1 MIKALPLKDYRAVY
15 SPDQVECRTTE
26 TLKPTEEII
35 GQDRAQKA
43 LRFGL
48 EIQERGFN
56 IYVAGIPG
64 TGRRTAVKKFLRELA
79 KTKPKADD
87 WIYVNNFANPY
98 EPLAIR
104 LPPGMSTL
112 LKKDMASFVEEAR
125 RALPRAFES
134 DDYATKRQE
143 AMGKLD
149 KEREEVI
156 GQLNESAA
164 KQNFTIQIGPTGLMI
179 IPVIDNKPLTQE
191 EFEALPEETKDKMV
205 QRRENLD
212 TELRSGFRRMRELDA
227 KGMEVVAKLNS
238 EIALYA
244 IGHLLTSLKE
254 KYGKIG
260 DVLSYIGNVQK
271 DILDNLGSFLGTAQ
285 QQPQPQPEQVPP
297 QVQQWLSK
305 ELAFRKYEVNVVVDN
320 GGLEG
325 APVVFEETPSYQN
338 LQGKAEKEV
347 QFGVVTTDFMMIRPG
362 SIHKANGGYLVIPVL
377 DLFRYPFAWDGLKS
391 ALKTEKVRIE
401 EPGEQAGFIATRG
414 LKPQPIPL
422 NVKVILIGTPDINQI
437 LHSKDPDYPELFKVR
452 ADFDT
457 VMDRNEDNSKKY
469 AAFICTLCK
478 RFNLKHLDNT
488 AVAKVVE
495 YGSRLAEDQKK
506 LSTRFSGISD
516 LIREAN
522 FYAVQEKS
530 PYITVKQIKKA
541 LDEKIY
547 RSNLIQQKIQEFI
560 ERGVFL
566 IDTEGS
572 KIGQING
579 LSVME
584 MGDVAFGRP
593 SRVTAS
599 VAVGRDG
606 IIDIERQAQLGG
618 PTHTKGVLI
627 LGGYLANKYA
637 QDKPLSL
644 AAKLV
649 FEQSYGGVDGDS
661 ASSTELY
668 AILSALSGL
677 PIKQSIAVTGS
688 VNQRGEVQAIGG
700 VNEKLEGFFEVCRA
714 KGLTGDQGAMIPASN
729 VQDLMLKEE
738 ILEAAKEGKFTI
750 YPATTIDEGIE
761 FLTGVPA
768 GERQADGSYKEGTVN
783 YLVNKRL
790 REMAETV
797 REFQIPA
804 R

>member
-1 MIKALPLKDYRAVY
+1 MIKALPIKDYRAVY
-15 SPDQVECRTTE
+15 EPGQVECPTTE

-48 EIQERGFN
+48 EIPERGFN
-56 IYVAGIPG
+56 IYVAGMPG
-64 TGRRTAVKKFLRELA
+64 TGRRTAVKKFLDELA
-79 KTKPKADD
+79 KTKQKADD
-87 WIYVNNFANPY
+87 WVYVNNFSNPY
-98 EPLAIR
+98 EPVAIR
-104 LPPGMSTL
+104 LPPGMSGQ
-112 LKKDMASFVEEAR
+112 LKKDMVSFVEEAR

-134 DDYATKRQE
+134 DDYATKREE
-143 AMGKLD
+143 ALGKLD
-149 KEREEVI
+149 KERETIV
-156 GQLNESAA
+156 GQVNESAA
-164 KQNFTIQIGPTGLMI
+164 KQGFTIQMGPTGLMI

-191 EFEALPEETKDKMV
+191 EFEALPKETQAGIL
-205 QRRENLD
+205 QRREALD
-212 TELRSGFRRMRELDA
+212 TDLRSGFRQIRELDA
-227 KGMEVVAKLNS
+227 KGMEVVTKLNS

-244 IGHLLTSLKE
+244 IGHLLTGLKE
-254 KYGKIG
+254 KYGKLP
-260 DVLSYIGNVQK
+260 DVLSYIDSVQK
-271 DILDNLGSFLGTAQ
+271 DILDNLGSFLGSAQ
-285 QQPQPQPEQVPP
+285 QQPQPPPEQVPP
-297 QVQQWLSK
+297 QFQQWLAK
-305 ELAFRKYEVNVVVDN
+305 DLAFRKYEVNVVVDN
-320 GGLEG
+320 GGLAG
-325 APVVFEETPSYQN
+325 APVVFEEIPSYQN
-338 LQGKAEKEV
+338 LLGRAEKEV

-362 SIHKANGGYLVIPVL
+362 SFHKANGGYLVIPVL
-377 DLFRYPFAWDGLKS
+377 DLFRYPLAWDGLKS
-391 ALKTEKVRIE
+391 ALKTEKVRVE

-437 LHSKDPDYPELFKVR
+437 LQKGDPDYPDLFKVR

-457 VMDRNEDNSKKY
+457 VMDRNGENSKRY
-469 AAFICTLCK
+469 ADFICTLCK

-495 YGSRLAEDQKK
+495 YGSRVAEDQKK
-506 LSTRFSGISD
+506 LSTRFSGVAD

-522 FYAVQEKS
+522 FYAIEEKAA
-530 PYITVKQIKKA
+530 YITVKHIEKA
-541 LDEKIY
+541 VEEKMY

-566 IDTEGS
+566 IDTAGS
-572 KIGQING
+572 KVGQING

-584 MGDVAFGRP
+584 MGDFAFGRP
-593 SRVTAS
+593 SRVTAT

-606 IIDIERQAQLGG
+606 IVDIERQAELGG

-644 AAKLV
+644 TAKLV

-677 PIKQSIAVTGS
+677 PIRQSVAVTGS

-700 VNEKLEGFFEVCRA
+700 VNEKLEGFFEVCKA
-714 KGLTGDQGAMIPASN
+714 KGLTGEQGAMIPASN
-729 VQDLMLKEE
+729 VQNLMLKEE
-738 ILEAAKEGKFTI
+738 ILEAAQAGKFTI
-750 YPATTIDEGIE
+750 YPASTIDEGIE

-768 GERQADGSYKEGTVN
+768 GERQPDGSYKEGTVN
-783 YLVNKRL
+783 YLVNRRL
-790 REMAETV
+790 EEMAETV
-797 REFQIPA
+797 RKFQVPS

>member
-1 MIKALPLKDYRAVY
+1 MIKALPIEEYRAVY
-15 SPDQVECRTTE
+15 EPGRVECQTTE
-26 TLKPTEEII
+26 TMKPTEEII

-56 IYVAGIPG
+56 IYVAGMPG
-64 TGRRTAVKKFLRELA
+64 TGRRTAVRNFLDELA

-87 WIYVNNFANPY
+87 WVYVNNFANPY

-104 LPPGMSTL
+104 LPPGMSTQ
-112 LKKDMASFVEEAR
+112 LKKDMASFIEETR
-125 RALPRAFES
+125 RALPGAFDS
-134 DDYATKRQE
+134 DDYTKKRSE
-143 AMGKLD
+143 ALGKLN
-149 KEREEVI
+149 KEREDIV
-156 GQLNESAA
+156 GQVNESAA
-164 KQNFTIQIGPTGLMI
+164 KQGFSIQIGPTGLII
-179 IPVIDNKPLTQE
+179 IPVIDGKPLTQE
-191 EFEALPEETKDKMV
+191 EFEALPKETQAGIIQK
-205 QRRENLD
+205 REALD
-212 TELRSGFRRMRELDA
+212 IDLRSGFRQVRELGA
-227 KGMEVVAKLNS
+227 KEMEVVTQLNS

-244 IGHLLTSLKE
+244 IGHLLAGLKE
-254 KYGKIG
+254 KYGKINN
-260 DVLSYIGNVQK
+260 VLPYIDSVQK
-271 DILDNLGSFLGTAQ
+271 DILDNLDIFLGSAQ
-285 QQPQPQPEQVPP
+285 QQQQLQQEQVPP
-297 QVQQWLSK
+297 PFQQWLVK
-305 ELAFRKYEVNVVVDN
+305 DLAFRKYEVNVVVDN
-320 GGLEG
+320 GGIAG
-325 APVVFEETPSYQN
+325 APVVFEETPSYPN
-338 LQGKAEKEV
+338 LLGRAEREV

-362 SIHKANGGYLVIPVL
+362 SVHKANGGYLVIPVL
-377 DLFRYPFAWDGLKS
+377 DLFRYPLAWDGLKS
-391 ALKTEKVRIE
+391 ALKTQKARIE
-401 EPGEQAGFIATRG
+401 EPGEQAGFITTRG

-437 LHSKDPDYPELFKVR
+437 LHQGDPDYPDLFKVR

-457 VMDRNEDNSKKY
+457 VMDRNEDNTKKY

-478 RFNLKHLDNT
+478 RFSLRHLDNT

-495 YGSRLAEDQKK
+495 YGSRVADDKKK
-506 LSTRFSGISD
+506 LSTRFSGIAD

-522 FYAVQEKS
+522 FYAMQDKA
-530 PYITVKQIKKA
+530 PYITVDHILKA
-541 LDEKIY
+541 LEEKVY

-572 KIGQING
+572 KVGQING

-599 VAVGRDG
+599 VAVGREG
-606 IIDIERQAQLGG
+606 IVDIERQAELGG

-627 LGGYLANKYA
+627 LGGYLANRYA
-637 QDKPLSL
+637 QDKPLTL

-677 PIKQSIAVTGS
+677 PIRQSIAVTGS

-700 VNEKLEGFFEVCRA
+700 VNEKLEGFFEVCKAR
-714 KGLTGDQGAMIPASN
+714 GLTGDQGAMIPASN
-729 VQDLMLKEE
+729 VQNLMLKEE
-738 ILEAAKEGKFTI
+738 ILEAAKAGKFTV
-750 YPATTIDEGIE
+750 YPVKTIDEGIE

-768 GERQADGSYKEGTVN
+768 GEPLPDGSFKEGTVN

-790 REMAETV
+790 QQMAETV
-797 REFQIPA
+797 REFQVPV

>member
-1 MIKALPLKDYRAVY
+1 MITALPLEDYRASY
-15 SPDQVECRTTE
+15 KPEQVECSTTE
-26 TLKPTEEII
+26 TLKPSEEII
-35 GQDRAQKA
+35 GQERAQKA
-43 LRFGL
+43 LHFGL
-48 EIQERGFN
+48 EIRERGFN

-64 TGRRTAVKKFLRELA
+64 TGRSTAVKKLLDELA

-87 WIYVNNFANPY
+87 WVYVNNFANPY

-104 LPPGMSTL
+104 LPPGMSSR
-112 LKKDMASFVEEAR
+112 LKTDMASFIGEAR
-125 RALPRAFES
+125 RDLPRAFES
-134 DDYATKRQE
+134 EDYTTKRKE
-143 AMGKLD
+143 ALGKLD
-149 KEREEVI
+149 RERETIVGEV
-156 GQLNESAA
+156 NESAA
-164 KQNFTIQIGPTGLMI
+164 KQGFTIQMGPTGLMI
-179 IPVIDNKPLTQE
+179 IPVINDKPLTQE
-191 EFEALPEETKDKMV
+191 EFEALTKEIQAEILRK
-205 QRRENLD
+205 REALD
-212 TELRSGFRRMRELDA
+212 ADLRIGFRRIRELDA
-227 KGMEVVAKLNS
+227 KGMEVLTKLNS

-244 IGHLLTSLKE
+244 IGHLLTGLKE
-254 KYGKIG
+254 KYGKIPE
-260 DVLSYIGNVQK
+260 VLTYIDNVQK
-271 DILDNLGSFLGTAQ
+271 DILDNLGTFLGPV
-285 QQPQPQPEQVPP
+285 QPQQKQVPP
-297 QVQQWLSK
+297 QFQQWLAK
-305 ELAFRKYEVNVVVDN
+305 DLAFRKYEVNVVVDN
-320 GGLEG
+320 AGPDG
-325 APVVFEETPSYQN
+325 APVVFEDTPSYQN
-338 LQGKAEKEV
+338 LLGRSEKEV

-362 SIHKANGGYLVIPVL
+362 SVHKANGGYLVIPVL

-391 ALKTEKVRIE
+391 ALKTEKVTIE
-401 EPGEQAGFIATRG
+401 EPGEQAGFITARG
-414 LKPQPIPL
+414 LKPQPVPL
-422 NVKVILIGTPDINQI
+422 IVKVILIGTPDINQI
-437 LHSKDPDYPELFKVR
+437 LNQKDPDYPELFKVR

-457 VMDRNEDNSKKY
+457 VMDRNDDNVKSY

-478 RFNLKHLDNT
+478 RFNLNHLDNT

-495 YGSRLAEDQKK
+495 YGSRLADDKKK
-506 LSTRFSGISD
+506 LSTRFSSVAD

-522 FYAVQEKS
+522 FYAIQEKA
-530 PYITVKQIKKA
+530 PYITVKHIKKA
-541 LDEKIY
+541 FEEKIY

-560 ERGVFL
+560 ERGVYL

-572 KIGQING
+572 QVGQING

-584 MGDVAFGRP
+584 LGDIAFGRP

-644 AAKLV
+644 TAKLV

-677 PIKQSIAVTGS
+677 PLKQSIAVTGS

-700 VNEKLEGFFEVCRA
+700 VNEKLEGFFEVCKA
-714 KGLTGDQGAMIPASN
+714 KGLTGQQGAMIPASN
-729 VQDLMLKEE
+729 VQNLMLKEE
-738 ILEAAKEGKFTI
+738 LLEAAKAGNFSI
-750 YPATTIDEGIE
+750 YPARTIDEGIE
-761 FLTGVPA
+761 FLTGVEA
-768 GERQADGSYKEGTVN
+768 GERQSDGSFKEGTVN

-790 REMAETV
+790 QEMAEKI
-797 REFQIPA
+797 REFQVPA

>member
-1 MIKALPLKDYRAVY
+1 MINALPLKDYRAVY
-15 SPDQVECRTTE
+15 KPDQVECATTE
-26 TLKPTEEII
+26 TMKPTEEII
-35 GQDRAQKA
+35 GQERAQRA

-64 TGRRTAVKKFLRELA
+64 TGRRTAVKKFLDELA
-79 KTKPKADD
+79 KTKAKADD
-87 WIYVNNFANPY
+87 WIYVNNFVNPY

-104 LPPGMSTL
+104 LPSGMSSQ
-112 LKKDMASFVEEAR
+112 LKKDMASFVEEVR

-134 DDYATKRQE
+134 DDYATKREE
-143 AMGKLD
+143 ALGKLD
-149 KEREEVI
+149 KERETIV
-156 GQLNESAA
+156 GQVNENAA
-164 KQNFTIQIGPTGLMI
+164 KQGFTIQMGPTGLMI
-179 IPVIDNKPLTQE
+179 IPVIDGKPLTQE
-191 EFEALPEETKDKMV
+191 EFDALPKETQAGIL
-205 QRRENLD
+205 QRREALD
-212 TELRSGFRRMRELDA
+212 VDLRSGFRKVRELDA
-227 KGMEVVAKLNS
+227 KGMEVVTKLNS

-244 IGHLLTSLKE
+244 IGHLLTGLRE
-254 KYGKIG
+254 RYGKIN
-260 DVLSYIGNVQK
+260 DILSYIDSVQK
-271 DILDNLGSFLGTAQ
+271 DILDNLGTFLGSAP
-285 QQPQPQPEQVPP
+285 QQPQPPQEQVPP
-297 QVQQWLSK
+297 PFQQWLAK
-305 ELAFRKYEVNVVVDN
+305 DLAFRKYEVNIVVDN
-320 GGLEG
+320 GGLAG

-338 LQGKAEKEV
+338 LLGRAEREV

-362 SIHKANGGYLVIPVL
+362 SVHKANGGYLVIPVL
-377 DLFRYPFAWDGLKS
+377 DLFRYPFAWEGLKS
-391 ALKTEKVRIE
+391 ALKTDKVRIE

-422 NVKVILIGTPDINQI
+422 NVKVIIIGTPDINQI
-437 LHSKDPDYPELFKVR
+437 LHEGDPDYPDLFKVR

-457 VMDRNEDNSKKY
+457 VMDRNEDNTKKY
-469 AAFICTLCK
+469 AAFTCTLCK

-506 LSTRFSGISD
+506 LTTRFSSIAD

-522 FYAVQEKS
+522 FYAMQEKVQFT
-530 PYITVKQIKKA
+530 TVKHIEMA
-541 LDEKIY
+541 IEEKLY

-566 IDTEGS
+566 IDTDGD
-572 KIGQING
+572 KVGQING
-579 LSVME
+579 LSIME
-584 MGDVAFGRP
+584 MGDIAFGRP

-644 AAKLV
+644 TAKLV

-677 PIKQSIAVTGS
+677 PIRQSIAVTGS
-688 VNQRGEVQAIGG
+688 VNQRGDVQAIGG
-700 VNEKLEGFFEVCRA
+700 VNEKLEGFFEVCKA
-714 KGLTGDQGAMIPASN
+714 KGLTGKQGAMIPASN
-729 VQDLMLKEE
+729 VQNLMLKEE
-738 ILEAAKEGKFTI
+738 ILEAAEAGKFTI

-768 GERQADGSYKEGTVN
+768 GERQADGSFTEGTVN

-790 REMAETV
+790 TEMAETV
-797 REFQIPA
+797 RKFQVTS

>member
-1 MIKALPLKDYRAVY
+1 MIKALPLKDFRAVY
-15 SPDQVECRTTE
+15 KPDQVECDTTE
-26 TLKPTEEII
+26 ALKPTDEII

-48 EIQERGFN
+48 EIRERGFN

-64 TGRRTAVKKFLRELA
+64 TGRRTAVKNFLDELA

-87 WIYVNNFANPY
+87 WVYVNNFSNPY
-98 EPLAIR
+98 EPFAIR
-104 LPPGMSTL
+104 LPPGMGTTL
-112 LKKDMASFVEEAR
+112 KTDMAAFIEETR

-134 DDYATKRQE
+134 EDYATKRQE
-143 AMGKLD
+143 ALGKLD
-149 KEREEVI
+149 KERAEIIAQV
-156 GQLNESAA
+156 NESAS
-164 KQNFTIQIGPTGLMI
+164 KQGFTIQMGPTGLII

-191 EFEALPEETKDKMV
+191 EFEALPEETKTGIIKK
-205 QRRENLD
+205 REALD
-212 TELRSGFRRMRELDA
+212 TDLRAGFRKVRELDV
-227 KGMEVVAKLNS
+227 KGMEVVTKLNS

-244 IGHLLTSLKE
+244 IGHLLTGLKE
-254 KYGKIG
+254 KYGKINE
-260 DVLSYIGNVQK
+260 VLAYIDSVQK
-271 DILDNLGSFLGTAQ
+271 DILDNLGVFLGSPQ
-285 QQPQPQPEQVPP
+285 QQPPPQQGQVPP
-297 QVQQWLSK
+297 QFQQWLEK
-305 ELAFRKYEVNVVVDN
+305 DLALRKYEINVAVDN
-320 GGLEG
+320 GGLAG
-325 APVVFEETPSYQN
+325 APVVYEETPSYQN
-338 LQGKAEKEV
+338 LLGKAEKEV
-347 QFGVVTTDFMMIRPG
+347 KFGVVTTDFMMIRPG
-362 SIHKANGGYLVIPVL
+362 SVHKANGGYLVIPVL

-401 EPGEQAGFIATRG
+401 EPGEQAGFIPTRG

-437 LHSKDPDYPELFKVR
+437 LHQGDPDYPELFKVR

-457 VMDRNEDNSKKY
+457 VMDRTDENAKRY
-469 AAFICTLCK
+469 AIFICTLCK
-478 RFNLKHLDNT
+478 RFSLKHLDNT

-506 LSTRFSGISD
+506 LSTRFSGVAD
-516 LIREAN
+516 LIREAS
-522 FYAVQEKS
+522 FYAVQEKAR
-530 PYITVKQIKKA
+530 YITVKHIQKA
-541 LDEKIY
+541 IEEKIY
-547 RSNLIQQKIQEFI
+547 RSNLIQEKIQEFI
-560 ERGVFL
+560 GRGVFL

-572 KIGQING
+572 KVGQING

-584 MGDVAFGRP
+584 MGDFAFGRP

-606 IIDIERQAQLGG
+606 IVDIERQAQLGG

-627 LGGYLANKYA
+627 LGGYLADKYA

-677 PIKQSIAVTGS
+677 PIRQSIAVTGS

-700 VNEKLEGFFEVCRA
+700 VNEKLEGFFEVCKA
-714 KGLTGDQGAMIPASN
+714 KGLNGKQGAMIPASN
-729 VQDLMLKEE
+729 VQNLMLKEE
-738 ILEAAKEGKFTI
+738 ILEAAKAGKFSI
-750 YPATTIDEGIE
+750 HAVTTIDEGIE

-768 GERQADGSYKEGTVN
+768 GEQQADGSYKEGTVN
-783 YLVNKRL
+783 YLVNKKL
-790 REMAETV
+790 QEMAETV
-797 REFQIPA
+797 RKYQVPP

>member
-1 MIKALPLKDYRAVY
+1 MIKALPLEDYRAVY
-15 SPDQVECRTTE
+15 EPDRVECPTTE
-26 TLKPTEEII
+26 TMKPTEEII

-56 IYVAGIPG
+56 IYVAGMPG
-64 TGRRTAVKKFLRELA
+64 TGRRTAVKRFLDELA

-87 WIYVNNFANPY
+87 WVYVNNFANPY

-104 LPPGMSTL
+104 LPPGMSTG
-112 LKKDMASFVEEAR
+112 LKNDMASFIEEAR
-125 RALPRAFES
+125 RDLPRAFES
-134 DDYATKRQE
+134 DDYATKRKE
-143 AMGKLD
+143 ALAKLD
-149 KEREEVI
+149 KEREDII
-156 GQLNESAA
+156 GQVNESAA
-164 KQNFTIQIGPTGLMI
+164 KQGFTIQMGPTGLII
-179 IPVIDNKPLTQE
+179 IPVIDDKPLTQE
-191 EFEALPEETKDKMV
+191 AFEALPKETQAGIIQK
-205 QRRENLD
+205 REALD
-212 TELRSGFRRMRELDA
+212 VDLRSGFRKVRELDT
-227 KGMEVVAKLNS
+227 KGMEVVTKLNS

-244 IGHLLTSLKE
+244 IGHLLTGLEE
-254 KYGKIG
+254 KYGKINE
-260 DVLSYIGNVQK
+260 VLSYIKSVRK
-271 DILDNLGSFLGTAQ
+271 DILDNLATFLGTAQ
-285 QQPQPQPEQVPP
+285 QQQQPQPEQVPP
-297 QVQQWLSK
+297 QFQQWLAK
-305 ELAFRKYEVNVVVDN
+305 DLALRKYEVNAIVDN
-320 GGLEG
+320 GDLVG
-325 APVVFEETPSYQN
+325 APIIFEETPSYQN

-362 SIHKANGGYLVIPVL
+362 SVHKANGGYLVIPVL
-377 DLFRYPFAWDGLKS
+377 DLFRYPLAWDGLKS
-391 ALKTEKVRIE
+391 ALKTEKVRVE
-401 EPGEQAGFIATRG
+401 EPGEQAGFISTRG

-422 NVKVILIGTPDINQI
+422 NVKVILIGTPDISQI
-437 LHSKDPDYPELFKVR
+437 LHQNDADYPELFKVR

-457 VMDRNEDNSKKY
+457 VMDRNEDNTKKY

-495 YGSRLAEDQKK
+495 YGSRLADDKKK
-506 LSTRFSGISD
+506 LSTRFSSVAD

-522 FYAVQEKS
+522 FYAMQEKA
-530 PYITVKQIKKA
+530 PYTTVRHIQKA
-541 LDEKIY
+541 IEEKVY

-560 ERGVFL
+560 ERGVYL

-572 KIGQING
+572 TVGQING

-627 LGGYLANKYA
+627 LGGYHANKYA

-677 PIKQSIAVTGS
+677 PIRQSIAVTGS

-700 VNEKLEGFFEVCRA
+700 VNEKLEGFFEVCKA
-714 KGLTGDQGAMIPASN
+714 KGLTGKQGAMIPASN
-729 VQDLMLKEE
+729 IQDLMLKEE
-738 ILEAAKEGKFTI
+738 VLEAAKAGMFTV

-768 GERQADGSYKEGTVN
+768 GEQQADGSYPEGTVN
-783 YLVNKRL
+783 YLVNRRL
-790 REMAETV
+790 QEMAETV
-797 REFQIPA
+797 REFQVPS